1 MSIIYFVEQNIHG
14 AWVIYGINGVKQYY
28 GYSKREAENKYK
40 AEAKRVIFT
49 NEE

>member
-1 MSIIYFVEQNIHG
+1 MSIIYFVEQNIYG

-28 GYSKREAENKYK
+28 GYSRREAESKYK
-40 AEAKRVIFT
+40 AEAKKVFFV